1 MTLPPHGPRVP
12 LGPFTSGSSWI
23 AGEDQPINGPM
34 TATPQDHRAP
44 AESDSPQAMFRQVL
58 SEVLPG
64 LRGAIGRQDWDQV
77 LHIAHRLSGS
87 AEMFGFSQVS
97 SAGGAVQALLAA
109 TKATP
114 GVKAGP
120 RTVESAQELVR
131 ACERAIG
138 ASQPRPS
145 GPAAER

>member
-1 MTLPPHGPRVP
+1 
-12 LGPFTSGSSWI
+12 
-23 AGEDQPINGPM
+23 M
-34 TATPQDHRAP
+34 TATPQDRRA
-44 AESDSPQAMFRQVL
+44 AADSDNPQVMFRRVL
-58 SEVLPG
+58 CEVLPE
-64 LRGAIGRQDWDQV
+64 LREAIGRQDWDEV

-87 AEMFGFSQVS
+87 GAMFGFSQVS
-97 SAGGAVQALLAA
+97 AAGGAVQALLAGA
-109 TKATP
+109 KATP

-138 ASQPRPS
+138 DGRPKPS